1 MVGKRKSY
9 DGRVGNILP
18 GNILVTS
25 PNVPYLY
32 KPRLMCRVRW
42 RQGLHFGPDDPLFLP
57 QPFNKAVPHL
67 ALIMP
72 PSCDPQDKYYYAWA
86 RPTKA
91 EFVPDDICPGEVG
104 LGRLESQF
112 HKGLKSLAKQLLKQI
127 PENTKDNFVLEG
139 SANLHRLLD
148 RLQILST
155 CKELFLRVACAQR
168 QLIELHARLRYI
180 NEKWETRFREAKLH
194 KKAPD
199 IVDVVGAFTEDLDAL
214 DALYYAGIP
223 VWFVRHTSLIPKPRI
238 DQVQDFICE
247 DDFQK
252 ITLHR
257 GEVLDCTDAQPS
269 HKVVFTGLPNNL
281 DRYVSMGRFIRSQF
295 QSPLLLGAGELRIES
310 ELKHTSVMAT
320 RSIGIHAH
328 RFEPCEYRFAFLPL
342 SSVINLFRSQKAF
355 WKQTG
360 LQYLPT
366 PHASSDA

>member
-127 PENTKDNFVLEG
+127 PENTKDNFVLE
-139 SANLHRLLD
+139 
-148 RLQILST
+148 
-155 CKELFLRVACAQR
+155 
-168 QLIELHARLRYI
+168 
-180 NEKWETRFREAKLH
+180 
-194 KKAPD
+194 
-199 IVDVVGAFTEDLDAL
+199 
-214 DALYYAGIP
+214 
-223 VWFVRHTSLIPKPRI
+223 
-238 DQVQDFICE
+238 
-247 DDFQK
+247 
-252 ITLHR
+252 
-257 GEVLDCTDAQPS
+257 
-269 HKVVFTGLPNNL
+269 
-281 DRYVSMGRFIRSQF
+281 
-295 QSPLLLGAGELRIES
+295 
-310 ELKHTSVMAT
+310 
-320 RSIGIHAH
+320 
-328 RFEPCEYRFAFLPL
+328 
-342 SSVINLFRSQKAF
+342 
-355 WKQTG
+355 
-360 LQYLPT
+360 
-366 PHASSDA
+366 